1 MPTLTVNIPD
11 VKPGGN
17 PGFAI
22 RDLREA
28 AAALEEASRRIA
40 AQLKALGAGRK
51 PKTPTRGPA
60 AGTLSPWE
68 AGAGYMPRILAAH
81 PDVRALHDA
90 FHAFGVLD
98 EWRPEYQAARKAY
111 VRALYGTTVEARIRK
126 MAGMFIRTVRT

>member
-28 AAALEEASRRIA
+28 AAALEEASRRIE
-40 AQLKALGAGRK
+40 AQLKALGAGEPRRK
-51 PKTPTRGPA
+51 ADGGPTEGP
-60 AGTLSPWE
+60 SPWE
-68 AGAGYMPRILAAH
+68 AGAGHLPRIFAAF
-81 PDVRALHDA
+81 PMVRELHRS
-90 FHAFGVLD
+90 FHAFSVLD

-111 VRALYGTTVEARIRK
+111 VRALYGTTVESRIRK

>member
-22 RDLREA
+22 RDLRDA
-28 AAALEEASRRIA
+28 AAALEAASARIE

-51 PKTPTRGPA
+51 PTKPAGGPVD
-60 AGTLSPWE
+60 GPSPWE
-68 AGAGYMPRILAAH
+68 AGAGFLPRIFDAR

-90 FHAFGVLD
+90 FHAFPILD
-98 EWRPEYQAARKAY
+98 EWRPEYQAARRAY
-111 VRALYGTTVEARIRK
+111 VKALYGTTVESRIRK